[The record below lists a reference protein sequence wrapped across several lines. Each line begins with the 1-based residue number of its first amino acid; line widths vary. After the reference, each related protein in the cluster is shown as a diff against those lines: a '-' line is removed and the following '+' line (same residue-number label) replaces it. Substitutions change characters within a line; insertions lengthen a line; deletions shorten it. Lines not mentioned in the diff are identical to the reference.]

1 MPYINEYEHET
12 IIKLLN
18 RSNNAAIEDKMTLC
32 AYERKEINIGEAKR
46 RFMKTNNIPGDL
58 MPSNDLFDRWARSL
72 GYLRREN

>member
-1 MPYINEYEHET
+1 MQYINEYEHET

-18 RSNNAAIEDKMTLC
+18 PSNNAAIEDKMTLS

-46 RFMKTNNIPGDL
+46 RFMKTNDIRSDL

-72 GYLRREN
+72 GYLRRED

>member
-12 IIKLLN
+12 IIRLLDP
-18 RSNNAAIEDKMTLC
+18 SQNAAIEDRVTLY

-46 RFMKTNNIPGDL
+46 RFMKTNDIRSDL

-72 GYLRREN
+72 GYLRRED

>member
-1 MPYINEYEHET
+1 MQYINEYEHET

-18 RSNNAAIEDKMTLC
+18 PSQNAAIEDKMTLC

-46 RFMKTNNIPGDL
+46 RFMKTNDIRSDL

-72 GYLRREN
+72 GYLRRED

>member
-12 IIKLLN
+12 IIRLLN
-18 RSNNAAIEDKMTLC
+18 PSDNAVIEDKMTLS

-46 RFMKTNNIPGDL
+46 RFMKTNDIRGDM

-72 GYLRREN
+72 GYLRRED